1 LNAGYT
7 IPAATAA
14 LLLWG
19 GRAIRA
25 AAIVVG
31 GWAAIHIGRRLINH
45 AFAANGPSRRL
56 DERRARTL
64 AALLQSI
71 LRYTV
76 DFLAVLAVFQVFDI
90 PTASFLAGAGIV
102 GLALGFGAQNLVRD
116 MITGFFII
124 YEDQYAVGDY
134 VTIGGLSG
142 VVEEMGLR
150 VTKLRD
156 FSGDLH
162 IIPNGAIDK
171 TTNHSRGA
179 VRALVDVGVAYEEDL
194 DRALAVLDRV
204 CKQVAAQHADVLVE
218 GPSVLGVTD
227 LGRNEVRISIL
238 AMTKPLQHWQ
248 IERELRRRIKDSFA
262 AEGIEI
268 PYQKYISV
276 PARGAGRPA
285 DHAPIDRDD

>member
-1 LNAGYT
+1 MSVGGT
-7 IPAATAA
+7 VPATTAV

-19 GRAIRA
+19 GRAVRA
-25 AAIVVG
+25 VAIIVG
-31 GWAAIHIGRRLINH
+31 GWAAIHVGRRLISR
-45 AFAANGPSRRL
+45 AFSASGPSRRL
-56 DERRARTL
+56 DKRRARTL
-64 AALLQSI
+64 AALLQSV
-71 LRYTV
+71 LRYGV
-76 DFLAVLAVFQVFDI
+76 DFLAALAVFQVFDI
-90 PTASFLAGAGIV
+90 PTASFLAGAGII

-162 IIPNGAIDK
+162 IIPNGAVEK

-204 CKQVAAQHADVLVE
+204 CKQVAAEHANILVE
-218 GPSVLGVTD
+218 GPSVLGVTE

-238 AMTKPLQHWQ
+238 AMTKPLQHWL
-248 IERELRRRIKDSFA
+248 IERELRRRIKDGFA

-276 PARGAGRPA
+276 PARAYGRA
-285 DHAPIDRDD
+285 TDRTADRDE